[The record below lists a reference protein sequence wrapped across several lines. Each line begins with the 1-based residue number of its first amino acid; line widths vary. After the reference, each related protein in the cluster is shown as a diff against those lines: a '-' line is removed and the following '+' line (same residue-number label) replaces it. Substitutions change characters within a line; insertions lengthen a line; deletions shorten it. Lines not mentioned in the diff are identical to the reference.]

1 MNEENQGENQSEDEE
16 NDKIPLA
23 TQREFHNMSKKMRDL
38 EQTIVDEMNDYRRS
52 INILHDEN
60 RKIIAQLLVVAQRQE
75 IQV

>member
-16 NDKIPLA
+16 NDEIPLA